1 MSLVNDFIDGA
12 VDSALGEILKKTAG
26 TGKRV
31 RRRRHTNAASRTL
44 RQIEKLLK
52 PQGDNQAGSALR
64 ARAPKPHRRA
74 Y

>member
-1 MSLVNDFIDGA
+1 MSLLNDFIDGA
-12 VDSALGEILKKTAG
+12 VDSALREILKKTAG

-31 RRRRHTNAASRTL
+31 PRRRQTNAASRTL

-52 PQGDNQAGSALR
+52 P
-64 ARAPKPHRRA
+64 ARRQSSRKRTARSRSKTHRRA